1 MTEKNK
7 IIGEISMSKS
17 ETINLIEL
25 LNKDLTI
32 PNYQRPYEWN
42 KSNVYILL
50 EDIIK
55 NYKDNLDINLGAII
69 LYKQKNNSKYEIV
82 DGQQR
87 IITLSLL
94 LKALDPN
101 INIKLLNEKILCISN
116 TEEKIFKNYYS
127 ITEFINKLEE
137 IDDLN
142 KTKFYNYLKQRV
154 KFYLLE
160 STSPQ
165 EAFQLFDGRNSKYKD
180 LTPVDLLKAF
190 HLGELPQNYP
200 IESKIKLLTSW
211 KTNMESYFKIDE
223 SVNKNEYLFNC
234 MLFNIYN
241 WSLNKRIK
249 SFTKND
255 IYLYKGYDQNNK
267 YEYVKYYES
276 KDNEKFQINKPFK
289 SGEGFFK
296 MVNHYVKL
304 VDSIIEK
311 YDLMKKID
319 LSPDAYK
326 YNFKYI
332 NYLYYNALLSFY
344 DKFGEDISNFYKEA
358 ILDYIFKWSLT
369 HRINNKLVNLDTIN
383 HYVLTT
389 DFNFFFECNNALKIE
404 ELFKMEVEN
413 IENIPDKSEKLG
425 ELRRNLWKKLN

>member
-1 MTEKNK
+1 M
-7 IIGEISMSKS
+7 GKS

-25 LNKDLTI
+25 LNKDLII
-32 PNYQRPYEWN
+32 PRYQRPYEWN
-42 KSNVYILL
+42 KYNVYVLL

-55 NYKDNLDINLGAII
+55 NYKDDLDINLGAII
-69 LYKQKNNSKYEIV
+69 LYKPENKSKYEIV

-94 LKALDPN
+94 LKALN
-101 INIKLLNEKILCISN
+101 SNSKIKLLNEKILCISN

-142 KTKFYNYLKQRV
+142 KTKFCDYLNQKV
-154 KFYLLE
+154 TFYLLE
-160 STSPQ
+160 ATSLQ
-165 EAFQLFDGRNSKYKD
+165 ESFQLFDGRNSKYKD
-180 LTPVDLLKAF
+180 LTPIDLLKAF
-190 HLGELPQNYP
+190 HLGELPEEYP
-200 IESKIKLLTSW
+200 KESKRELLKTW
-211 KTNMESYFKIDE
+211 KENMENYFEFEIDK

-241 WSLNKRIK
+241 WSLNKDIR
-249 SFTKND
+249 SFTKKD
-255 IYLYKGYDQNNK
+255 IYLYKGYDQNNE

-276 KDNEKFQINKPFK
+276 RDNEKFQINKPFK

-296 MVNHYVKL
+296 MVAYYVKK
-304 VDSIIEK
+304 VDDIIEN

-319 LSPDAYK
+319 VSPDEYK

-344 DKFGEDISNFYKEA
+344 DKFGEGVSNFYKET
-358 ILDYIFKWSLT
+358 ILDYILKWSLT
-369 HRINNKLVNLDTIN
+369 HRIKNKLVNLASIN
-383 HYVLTT
+383 NYVLNTN
-389 DFNFFFECNNALKIE
+389 FNFFFECSNALKVE
-404 ELFKMEVEN
+404 ELLKMEVED
-413 IENIPDKSEKLG
+413 IESIPDESEKLG
-425 ELRRNLWKKLN
+425 KLRRSLWKKLN